1 MPAPNKPAAN
11 QGPMVRAKRPPI
23 EQPELSLVWSLPASF
38 QLPFGTQ
45 LTQAYVYVGGLAP
58 ESRSQLALS
67 IPVQVV
73 FWQVPGPL
81 LVQGLPTGRSPPAL
95 A

>member
-1 MPAPNKPAAN
+1 MAAANKPAAS
-11 QGPMVRAKRPPI
+11 QGPMVRAKRPPTA
-23 EQPELSLVWSLPASF
+23 QPELSLVWSLPASF

-45 LTQAYVYVGGLAP
+45 FTQAYVYVGGLAP
-58 ESRSQLALS
+58 ESRFQLALS
-67 IPVQVV
+67 SPVQVV

-81 LVQGLPTGRSPPAL
+81 LSHGLPTGKSPPAL